1 MKLFLAICLLAAAFA
16 APSERTKTD
25 VLFGDNHPDVPSVY
39 SGAQSVDTGT
49 SSGSFTDNKSFESP
63 KSNVAAV
70 KSTVDAN
77 EAERTGVEVPQQAA
91 PIEESNTALP
101 KDESVIPVKNEG
113 VSSTLEQGQ
122 SVEFE
127 QGIVKPTEES
137 KVELKSAEVNAEPA
151 QITAVKTDSE
161 IVEPTNKA
169 QVKAKT
175 AKSLDISAQKES
187 ASTAEKAVKS
197 GDGIKVEF
205 GSASLNAPAG
215 RSTFGA
221 TPTPFQSNFGTPYGP
236 GFGSGYRSPLA
247 DQSYYSSGF
256 NAVPGYTPGF
266 NSFGQNRYD
275 PAFNR
280 GFGSFGFGAKEPA
293 KSSDTAT
300 VEVKSVSSEASADA
314 STSAV
319 KSAVADDS
327 TAKAPASNFEA
338 ATAGVTS
345 PFQTK
350 FSSPA
355 VPVFGSGYRS
365 PFAGQS
371 YHPSAFG
378 AVSGY
383 TPGFNTFG
391 QNRYDPA
398 FNRGFGSFDFGAKE
412 STKSSD
418 TTKVEI
424 KSVSSKASA
433 DASTSAVKSAV
444 ADDSTA
450 KAPASNFEAATAGV
464 TSPFQTKFSSPAVPV
479 FGSGYRSPFAGQSYH
494 PSAFGAV
501 SGYIPGFNTFGQN
514 RYDPAFNRGFGSF
527 GFGAKEP
534 AKSSDTA
541 TVEVKS
547 VSSEASADAGTSA
560 VKSAVA
566 DDSTAKA
573 PASNF
578 EAATAGVTSPFQTKF
593 SSPAVPV
600 FGSGYRSP
608 FAGQSYYPSA
618 SGAVSGYTPGFNTFG
633 QNRYDPAFNRGFGSF
648 GFGAKESTKSSD
660 TAKVEVKAVGS
671 DNLKDT
677 AKTAVET
684 ASVKD
689 NAPTEVQSA
698 DANKSAETSTSDK
711 DNSLA
716 QVPATDAAKPT
727 VESAPIS
734 NSPIDGVAYSG
745 AAVQSVPVTSVSS
758 TGVLSSGFSKAAVQ
772 SAVKDSDAGLTTSTV
787 VAPFQSIV
795 DSSLNS
801 QVAAATPVKS
811 DDAPTTEAK
820 PASSGAVAGSE
831 TASTPAVSSQS
842 VVSNVATPTES
853 KFDSPSV
860 STFGSDYRP
869 TFPSQSFNRYPYG
882 AAPGYNSGFNTFGY
896 NKYNPTAY
904 PGHSFSSSGAQE
916 TVKSADA
923 PATENKPAS
932 IGAVAD
938 KEKDSVQAVSSP
950 SVTSNVATSSQS
962 KFGSPGASTFVSGYR
977 PTFPSQSFNQYP
989 YGAAPGYNSGFNTFG
1004 YNKYNP
1010 TVYPGYSFSSSGA
1023 QESVKSADAPATEA
1037 KPASSGAVA
1046 DNEKASVQAVSS
1058 SSVTSN
1064 VATSS
1069 QSKFGSPGA
1078 STFVSGYRPT
1088 FPSQSFNQYPYGAA
1102 PGYNS
1107 GFNTFGYNKY
1117 NPTVYPGFSFTPS
1130 GAQETVKS
1138 TDAPATETK
1147 PANSGSVADN
1157 EKASV
1162 PAVSSSSVTSNVATS
1177 SQSKFGSPGASTF
1190 VSGYRPT
1197 FPSQSFNQYPYG
1209 AAPGYNSGFNTFGYN
1224 KYNPTVYPGFSFTPS
1239 GAQETVKST
1248 DAPATETKPAN
1259 SGSVADNEKASV
1271 PAVSSSSVTSNVAT
1285 SSQSK
1290 FGSPGASTFVS
1301 GYRPTFPSQSFN
1313 QYPYGAAPGYNSGFN
1328 TFGYNK
1334 YNPTV
1339 YPGYSFSSSGAQE
1352 TVKSTD
1358 APATETKPANS
1369 GSVADNEKASVPAV
1383 SSSSVTSNV
1392 ATSSQSKFGSPG
1404 ASTFVSG
1411 YRPTFPSQSFN
1422 QYPYGAAPGYDSG
1435 FNTFGYNKYNPT
1447 VYPGYSITPF
1457 GTKESVKFAD
1467 KVSSEVKPTGN
1478 ESPAESEKA
1487 TDGSNNAKDIY
1498 HTAAF
1503 GAVSPY
1509 TPGYNAYNNA
1519 IGTNYGPS
1527 VHSAYPGFGSYDG
1540 SYRRNNF
1547 YGRPENYQGYQGYFG
1562 ADNPAYPFAKITDS
1576 HLPAGVKQQYYI
1588 DHAKAVPYQQPFQYR
1603 TGAPTAIA
1611 ASFTETKPTSST
1623 FQFNREES
1631 NTSSAVQQ
1639 VSQSQEQNL
1648 KSSQSL

>member
-1 MKLFLAICLLAAAFA
+1 MKLFLAIFLLAAAFA

-49 SSGSFTDNKSFESP
+49 SSGSFTDNKNFESP

-77 EAERTGVEVPQQAA
+77 EAKRTGVEVPQQAA

-113 VSSTLEQGQ
+113 VSSTSTLEQGQ

-175 AKSLDISAQKES
+175 AKSLDISAQKEP

-221 TPTPFQSNFGTPYGP
+221 APTPFQSNFGTPYGP

-256 NAVPGYTPGF
+256 NAGPGYTPGF

-280 GFGSFGFGAKEPA
+280 GFDSFGFGAKEPAKSSDTATVEVKSVSSEASADASTSAVKSAVADDSTAKAPASNFEAATAGVTSPFQTKFSSPAVPVFGSGYRSPFAGQSYHPSAFGAVSGYTPGFNTFGQNRYNPAFNRGFDSFGFGAKEPA

-398 FNRGFGSFDFGAKE
+398 FNRGFD
-412 STKSSD
+412 
-418 TTKVEI
+418 
-424 KSVSSKASA
+424 
-433 DASTSAVKSAV
+433 
-444 ADDSTA
+444 
-450 KAPASNFEAATAGV
+450 
-464 TSPFQTKFSSPAVPV
+464 
-479 FGSGYRSPFAGQSYH
+479 
-494 PSAFGAV
+494 
-501 SGYIPGFNTFGQN
+501 
-514 RYDPAFNRGFGSF
+514 
-527 GFGAKEP
+527 
-534 AKSSDTA
+534 
-541 TVEVKS
+541 
-547 VSSEASADAGTSA
+547 
-560 VKSAVA
+560 
-566 DDSTAKA
+566 
-573 PASNF
+573 
-578 EAATAGVTSPFQTKF
+578 
-593 SSPAVPV
+593 
-600 FGSGYRSP
+600 
-608 FAGQSYYPSA
+608 
-618 SGAVSGYTPGFNTFG
+618 
-633 QNRYDPAFNRGFGSF
+633 SF

-660 TAKVEVKAVGS
+660 TAKVEVKSVGS

-698 DANKSAETSTSDK
+698 DANKSAEASTSDK

-727 VESAPIS
+727 VESAPVS

-758 TGVLSSGFSKAAVQ
+758 AGVLSSGFSKAAVQ

-787 VAPFQSIV
+787 VAPFQSTV

-820 PASSGAVAGSE
+820 PASSGSVADKEKDSVQ
-831 TASTPAVSSQS
+831 AVSSPS
-842 VVSNVATPTES
+842 VTSNVATSSQS
-853 KFDSPSV
+853 KFGSPGA
-860 STFGSDYRP
+860 STFVSGYRP
-869 TFPSQSFNRYPYG
+869 TFPSQSFNQYPYG

-896 NKYNPTAY
+896 NKYNPTVY
-904 PGHSFSSSGAQE
+904 PGYSFSSSGAQE
-916 TVKSADA
+916 SVKSADA
-923 PATENKPAS
+923 TATEAKPAS
-932 IGAVAD
+932 SGAVADKEKDSVQAVSSPSVTSNVATSSQSKFGSPGASTFVSGYRPTFPSQSFNQYPYGAAPGYNSGFNTFGYNKYNPTVYPGYSFSSSGAQESVKSADATATEAKPASSGAVADKEKDSVQAVSSPSVTSNVATSSQSKFGSPGASTFVSGYRPTFPSQSFNQYPYGAAPGYNSGFNTFGYNKYNPTVYPGYSFSSSGAQESVKSADATATEAKPASSGAVAD

-1046 DNEKASVQAVSS
+1046 DKEKDSVQAVSS
-1058 SSVTSN
+1058 PSVTSN

-1078 STFVSGYRPT
+1078 STFVSVYRPT

-1130 GAQETVKS
+1130 GAQKTVKS
-1138 TDAPATETK
+1138 ADTPATEAK
-1147 PANSGSVADN
+1147 PANSGAAADN

-1209 AAPGYNSGFNTFGYN
+1209 AAPGYNS
-1224 KYNPTVYPGFSFTPS
+1224 
-1239 GAQETVKST
+1239 A
-1248 DAPATETKPAN
+1248 
-1259 SGSVADNEKASV
+1259 
-1271 PAVSSSSVTSNVAT
+1271 
-1285 SSQSK
+1285 
-1290 FGSPGASTFVS
+1290 
-1301 GYRPTFPSQSFN
+1301 
-1313 QYPYGAAPGYNSGFN
+1313 
-1328 TFGYNK
+1328 
-1334 YNPTV
+1334 
-1339 YPGYSFSSSGAQE
+1339 
-1352 TVKSTD
+1352 
-1358 APATETKPANS
+1358 
-1369 GSVADNEKASVPAV
+1369 
-1383 SSSSVTSNV
+1383 
-1392 ATSSQSKFGSPG
+1392 
-1404 ASTFVSG
+1404 
-1411 YRPTFPSQSFN
+1411 
-1422 QYPYGAAPGYDSG
+1422 

-1457 GTKESVKFAD
+1457 GTKESAKFAD

-1540 SYRRNNF
+1540 SYRHNNF

-1562 ADNPAYPFAKITDS
+1562 ADNPAYPFARITDS